1 MQRKLL
7 LPALLLVVSG
17 SQAVAATDYSAGVFI
32 VNEDWYGHQNST
44 INYFDHNDAD
54 GNVWQYRVLQSENP
68 GKELGCT
75 NQFGTIYGGLFFN
88 VAKQERDPG
97 AGVTGGRISILDA
110 ATMKF
115 IYQSEIID
123 PSGTQCDGRGCL
135 GVDENTFYIS
145 TSNGVWVFDVPTRT
159 VTGMVEGTANPNG
172 TDGKPNSDPTGSLY
186 HGQCGSMVR
195 CNEFV
200 YVAHQSAGLLVIN
213 PESARVVETITMSEV
228 NERAFA
234 DGYFVEEVRDLS
246 KGAGIG
252 SVVLGADGNIWYS
265 VAKDIQGLGAT
276 LPYIVRVDPDTH
288 SQTIIR
294 IPDGV
299 YPPANS
305 WYAWTPDGFC
315 AAAKK
320 NVLYWNGGP
329 NSWFSSERIYRY
341 DIDSDEVSL
350 IIDFNEEA
358 KAEGLDD
365 TTKWKLYGCSMRPHP
380 VTGELYLSLFH
391 QFQDPTYKL
400 RRTDAEGVK
409 LGEYP
414 MISHYWFPSI
424 PVFPDNHAPE
434 VHQLPVAD
442 VSAAVPTVI
451 ELKGLA
457 TDADNMDAAIVYS
470 VASVSNPELFSAVM
484 TNGNL
489 EIRPVS
495 TLPAG
500 EYWADVKVNSN
511 GRLANA
517 RVEFDCKSSG
527 IGDVETGDTGV
538 MVRVDGNSILVDGA
552 DSFEVYN
559 AAGCRVAPQ
568 GLLPGIYVV
577 RTPDAVV
584 RVKI

>member
-7 LPALLLVVSG
+7 LPVFLL
-17 SQAVAATDYSAGVFI
+17 AATGVQADDAPDYSAGVFI

-54 GNVWQYRVLQSENP
+54 GNVWQYRVVQSQNP

-97 AGVTGGRISILDA
+97 AGVTGGRISIADA
-110 ATMKF
+110 TTMKLL
-115 IYQSEIID
+115 YQSEIID
-123 PSGTQCDGRGCL
+123 PSGRQCDGRACL

-145 TSNGVWVFDVPTRT
+145 TSNGVWIFDVPTRT
-159 VTGMVEGTANPNG
+159 VTGMVEGTENPNG

-195 CNEFV
+195 RNEFV
-200 YVAHQSAGLLVIN
+200 YVAHQSAGLLIID

-365 TTKWKLYGCSMRPHP
+365 TTKWKLYGCSTSAPC
-380 VTGELYLSLFH
+380 
-391 QFQDPTYKL
+391 D
-400 RRTDAEGVK
+400 RRA
-409 LGEYP
+409 
-414 MISHYWFPSI
+414 
-424 PVFPDNHAPE
+424 
-434 VHQLPVAD
+434 LPVA
-442 VSAAVPTVI
+442 VP
-451 ELKGLA
+451 
-457 TDADNMDAAIVYS
+457 
-470 VASVSNPELFSAVM
+470 SVSGSHLQTAPHGCRGCEARRISHDLK
-484 TNGNL
+484 L
-489 EIRPVS
+489 LVS
-495 TLPAG
+495 
-500 EYWADVKVNSN
+500 VV
-511 GRLANA
+511 A
-517 RVEFDCKSSG
+517 RVPRQSCARGASATRCRSQCCCTD
-527 IGDVETGDTGV
+527 GDRTRRAGHRCRQHGCSHSLFRGVGKQSRPFRGGDDQRQSGDTSGFNPSG
-538 MVRVDGNSILVDGA
+538 R
-552 DSFEVYN
+552 
-559 AAGCRVAPQ
+559 
-568 GLLPGIYVV
+568 
-577 RTPDAVV
+577 
-584 RVKI
+584 